1 MMMSN
6 QTTTV
11 SHVPYITK
19 PNLDKS
25 VSWISQLWIF
35 VIGSLFGVY
44 VFLPFLAPVLMHI
57 GWSWLGK
64 AIYFIYSF
72 LCHQLPQRSYFLFGP
87 KFSYSLPE
95 IQSVW
100 QNTNNGLILRKFIGN
115 SQMGWKTAWSDRM
128 IAMFTSMWI
137 FSLIWGILKT
147 RIKPLPLWGLILW
160 LLPIAID
167 GTTHF
172 VSDLSGIGL
181 GFRDSNLWLA
191 TLTRSAFPPTFYNG
205 DAWGSFNSLMRLGSG
220 ILFGLG
226 LVWFG
231 FPYLESAF
239 SSSAALL
246 ENKEG

>member
-1 MMMSN
+1 MMIHD
-6 QTTTV
+6 Q
-11 SHVPYITK
+11 ITK
-19 PNLDKS
+19 PIPRVSISNSDKFVYWLS
-25 VSWISQLWIF
+25 RYWIIVVGSCFGLY
-35 VIGSLFGVY
+35 VI
-44 VFLPFLAPVLMHI
+44 LPFLAPVLMHI

-64 AIYFIYSF
+64 AIYFVYSF

-87 KFSYSLPE
+87 KFSYSLSE
-95 IQSVW
+95 IQDAW
-100 QNTNNGLILRKFIGN
+100 PYTNNSLVLRQLLGN
-115 SQMGWKTAWSDRM
+115 PQMGWKTAWSDRM

-137 FSLIWGILKT
+137 FSLIYGIIST
-147 RIKPLPLWGLILW
+147 HIKPLPLWGLILL

-191 TLTRSAFPPTFYNG
+191 TLTRSAFPPSFYNG

>member
-1 MMMSN
+1 MSN

-11 SHVPYITK
+11 SHVPHITK
-19 PNLDKS
+19 PFLEKS
-25 VSWISQLWIF
+25 VSWISQHWII

-44 VFLPFLAPVLMHI
+44 VFLPFLAPVLMHV

-87 KFSYSLPE
+87 KFSYALPE

-147 RIKPLPLWGLILW
+147 RIKPLPLWGLILL